1 MRNENEADVRA
12 SWRKIQ
18 DEMGR
23 CVLGQDELLEQLWI
37 LILTRG
43 HGVVVGLP
51 GVAKFL
57 AASSLARVAGLVFH
71 RIRCTSDVSPE
82 DLIIGRAGREDADRE
97 DASCGLLSA
106 NVLLVDDIDRLS
118 PKTSSTVHHAIQ
130 DREVILRG
138 QRFALPNPF
147 VVLATRYPS
156 DETAEIPYEPRNDRF
171 MFEVRVPY
179 PDYESE
185 YRMVETSAAV
195 EERPVQQ
202 LLSPA
207 ELLALQLQIPKI
219 ELPPHAIHYAVRL
232 IRSTRVHEGENPDFV
247 YELVV
252 QGAGPRALRHLTLA
266 AQARAAMRGAP
277 SVAVCD
283 VRSVALPVLRHRI
296 ITNQNARTNGIT
308 PDRVINR
315 LLEDIPE
322 RLAGDDRPVVDGE
335 VADGEVADP
344 QQWFPDGLL

>member
-1 MRNENEADVRA
+1 MLNENEAVVRA

-18 DEMGR
+18 GELGR

-71 RIRCTSDVSPE
+71 RIRCTPDLSPE
-82 DLIIGRAGREDADRE
+82 DLVIGCDGREGTGHD

-106 NVLLVDDIDRLS
+106 NVLLVDDMDRLS

-130 DREVILRG
+130 DREVVLRG
-138 QRFALPNPF
+138 QRLALPNPF
-147 VVLATRYPS
+147 VVLATRYPL
-156 DETAEIPYEPRNDRF
+156 DETAETPYEPRNDRF
-171 MFEVRVPY
+171 MFEVRVRY
-179 PDYESE
+179 PDYGSE
-185 YRMVETSAAV
+185 YRMIETSALV

-202 LLSPA
+202 LFSPA

-219 ELPPHAIHYAVRL
+219 ELPPYVIHYAVRL

-247 YELVV
+247 YEWVV
-252 QGAGPRALRHLTLA
+252 QGAGPRALRHLMIA
-266 AQARAAMRGAP
+266 AQARAAMRGA
-277 SVAVCD
+277 SSAAICD

-296 ITNQNARTNGIT
+296 ITNRNARSNGIT
-308 PDRVINR
+308 PDRVVNR

-322 RLAGDDRPVVDGE
+322 RLAGDDQP